1 MTTMNKIK
9 YLIATML
16 LCVLATPLSAKKKP
30 FYDSKSNIVG
40 ITGEY
45 ELLQYADK
53 FYSLGITPDCPTGMT
68 PKELCKHWNDENLGK
83 KVLDVL
89 LDYNGTSLSEEKL
102 KDLALQNVLKAD
114 DERASIGVIGKEN
127 ILKEDYLPILENQY
141 VFINQSIMKRTGK
154 GDKARWSA
162 YKVNINKDVLDQVF
176 NSWNDMEKYNQ
187 IKVTISYIASGVGKN
202 TSNFWDPNR
211 NQNQPVKQYL
221 KNKTRR
227 KIAYMVPA
235 FAIRGQVISR
245 HPFKMNIGEKAGIKD
260 RDRIVIYRT
269 KEKKGEMV
277 SSRVST
283 THACHVNDS
292 TASLYTFAGG
302 QASYKKGDIAVYQPS
317 KNSSWTISANYMDHS
332 YNLNFT
338 YDHRIKLSPTGISQY
353 FITMLGVGGY
363 EKTDKRLYATNNGAV
378 VYSPVI
384 ANFGMGYG
392 IGYEFAHS
400 LEIEPYVLA
409 QWEGMFFIH
418 KKSSP
423 FDGKDGA
430 SYASG
435 ATSNSVRFPLGA
447 RLNIN
452 ICYPVQLVVGA
463 EYIFNIK
470 IPVAKDT
477 EKRVHNDPEEFFFD
491 PTGYKRDGLNI
502 YAGLR
507 FNF

>member
-1 MTTMNKIK
+1 MNKIK
-9 YLIATML
+9 YIIATML
-16 LCVLATPLSAKKKP
+16 VCILATPLSAKKKS

-40 ITGEY
+40 ITGDY
-45 ELLQYADK
+45 ELLQYTDK
-53 FYSLGITPDCPTGMT
+53 FYSLGITPDCPAGMS
-68 PKELCKHWNDENLGK
+68 PKELCKHWNEENLGK
-83 KVLDVL
+83 KILDVL
-89 LDYNGTSLSEEKL
+89 FDYNGTSLSEEKL

-141 VFINQSIMKRTGK
+141 IFINQSIKTRIGK

-162 YKVNINKDVLDQVF
+162 YKININKEVLDQVF

-187 IKVTISYIASGVGKN
+187 ITVSISYIASGVGN
-202 TSNFWDPNR
+202 NGTNYWDSNHNP
-211 NQNQPVKQYL
+211 NQPVKQHL

-227 KIAYMVPA
+227 KIAYEVPA

-245 HPFKMNIGEKAGIKD
+245 HPFQMNIGTAAGIKN
-260 RDRIVIYRT
+260 RDRVVIYRA
-269 KEKKGEMV
+269 KQKNGQMV
-277 SSRVST
+277 SSRVCT
-283 THACHVNDS
+283 THACSVKDS
-292 TASLYTFAGG
+292 TANLYTFAGG
-302 QASYKKGDIAVYQPS
+302 QASYKKGDVAVYQPS
-317 KNSSWTISANYMDHS
+317 KNSSWTISANYMEHS

-338 YDHRIKLSPTGISQY
+338 YDHRTKLSPAGISQY
-353 FITMLGVGGY
+353 FILMLGVGGY
-363 EKTDKRLYATNNGAV
+363 EKSEKRLYATNNGSI

-392 IGYEFAHS
+392 VGYEFAHCM
-400 LEIEPYVLA
+400 EIEPYALA
-409 QWEGMFFIH
+409 QWEGMFFIK

-423 FDGKDGA
+423 NKDNYNA

-435 ATSNSVRFPLGA
+435 ATSNSIRFPLGA
-447 RLNIN
+447 RLNLN
-452 ICYPVQLVVGA
+452 IMYPLQLVVGA

-477 EKRVHNDPEEFFFD
+477 EKRVHNDPEKFFFE
-491 PTGYKRDGLNI
+491 PLGYKRDGLNI

>member
-1 MTTMNKIK
+1 MKYDKIK
-9 YLIATML
+9 YLIATLL
-16 LCVLATPLSAKKKP
+16 LCLVVAPLSAKKA

-40 ITGEY
+40 ITGDY

-53 FYSLGITPDCPTGMT
+53 FYSLGITPDCPAGMT

-83 KVLDVL
+83 KVLDAL
-89 LDYNGTSLSEEKL
+89 LAYNGTSLSEEKL

-141 VFINQSIMKRTGK
+141 IFINQSIKQRIGK

-162 YKVNINKDVLDQVF
+162 YKINIDKDVLEQVF
-176 NSWNDMEKYNQ
+176 NCWNDMARYNQ
-187 IKVTISYIASGVGKN
+187 IKVTISYIASGVAKN
-202 TSNFWDPNR
+202 SSNYWDTSRDPN
-211 NQNQPVKQYL
+211 QPIEQYL
-221 KNKTRR
+221 KDKTRR
-227 KIAYMVPA
+227 KIAYEVPA
-235 FAIRGQVISR
+235 FAIRGQVVSR
-245 HPFKMNIGEKAGIKD
+245 HPFKMNIGEAAGIKN
-260 RDRIVIYRT
+260 RDRVVVYRA
-269 KEKKGEMV
+269 KEKHGEMV
-277 SSRVST
+277 SSRVCT
-283 THACHVNDS
+283 THACNVKDS
-292 TASLYTFAGG
+292 TANLYTFAGG
-302 QASYKKGDIAVYQPS
+302 QASYKKGDVAVYQPS

-338 YDHRIKLSPTGISQY
+338 YDHRTKLSPSGFSQY

-392 IGYEFAHS
+392 VGYEFAHCA
-400 LEIEPYVLA
+400 EIEPYVLA
-409 QWEGMFFIH
+409 QWEGMFFIS

-423 FDGKDGA
+423 YDGKDGA

-447 RLNIN
+447 KLNLNIM
-452 ICYPVQLVVGA
+452 YPLQLVIGA
-463 EYIFNIK
+463 EYIFNVKIK
-470 IPVAKDT
+470 VAKDT
-477 EKRVHNDPEEFFFD
+477 EKRVHNDPEKFFFE

>member
-1 MTTMNKIK
+1 MKYNNIK

-16 LCVLATPLSAKKKP
+16 LCILATPLSARKKP

-40 ITGEY
+40 ITGDY

-53 FYSLGITPDCPTGMT
+53 FYSLGITPDCPAYMS
-68 PKELCKHWNDENLGK
+68 PKELCDYWNKTNLGK

-89 LDYNGTSLSEEKL
+89 LEYNGTSLSEEKL
-102 KDLALQNVLKAD
+102 KELALQNVLKAD
-114 DERASIGVIGKEN
+114 EERASIGVIGKEN

-141 VFINQSIMKRTGK
+141 IFINQSIKKRIGK
-154 GDKARWSA
+154 GDIARWSA
-162 YKVNINKDVLDQVF
+162 YKININKDVLNQVF

-187 IKVTISYIASGVGKN
+187 IKVTISYIASGIGKN
-202 TSNFWDPNR
+202 SSNYWDVNR
-211 NQNQPVKQYL
+211 DQSQPIVQYL

-227 KIAYMVPA
+227 KIAYEVPA
-235 FAIRGQVISR
+235 FAIRGQVVSR
-245 HPFKMNIGEKAGIKD
+245 HPFKMNIGEEEGIKN
-260 RDRIVIYRT
+260 RDKVVVYRS
-269 KEKKGEMV
+269 KEKNGKMV
-277 SSRVST
+277 SSRVCT
-283 THACHVNDS
+283 TRACDVRNN
-292 TASLYTFAGG
+292 TANLYTFAGG
-302 QASYKKGDIAVYQPS
+302 QASYKKGDIAVFQPS

-338 YDHRIKLSPTGISQY
+338 FDHRIKLSPAGISQY

-384 ANFGMGYG
+384 ANLGIGYG
-392 IGYEFAHS
+392 VGYEFAHCA
-400 LEIEPYVLA
+400 EIEPYVLA
-409 QWEGMFFIH
+409 QWEGMFFIS

-423 FDGKDGA
+423 CDGTDGA
-430 SYASG
+430 SYARG

-447 RLNIN
+447 RLNVN
-452 ICYPVQLVVGA
+452 ICYPIQLVVGA

-477 EKRVHNDPEEFFFD
+477 ERRVHNDPKKFFFA